1 MKLLL
6 MTLIVAKVAFSVPE
20 PAIEDVQAKFDEAG
34 IQWNAIDKVNWPDY
48 PYKPEV
54 EFRIM
59 HSETEIYLQFHV
71 KENGA
76 RATYDYDFGG
86 SPYNAA
92 CRLVISNESYGIV
105 TGVSMPMLIEIISAQ
120 MADDGSDI
128 KDVMA
133 KAVEAG
139 RNGAQT
145 FHASSV
151 ADEEED
157 EL

>member
-1 MKLLL
+1 MFGIIVGTHGRFSEELLKSCE
-6 MTLIVAKVAFSVPE
+6 MICGEQKNVKAVTLIPGEGPDDVVKKYEA
-20 PAIEDVQAKFDEAG
+20 AIQE
-34 IQWNAIDKVNWPDY
+34 
-48 PYKPEV
+48 
-54 EFRIM
+54 
-59 HSETEIYLQFHV
+59 LQ
-71 KENGA
+71 ENGC
-76 RATYDYDFGG
+76 DGNVLFLNDLFGG

-105 TGVSMPMLIEIISAQ
+105 TGVSMPMLIEMISAQ

-139 RNGAQT
+139 RNGVQT